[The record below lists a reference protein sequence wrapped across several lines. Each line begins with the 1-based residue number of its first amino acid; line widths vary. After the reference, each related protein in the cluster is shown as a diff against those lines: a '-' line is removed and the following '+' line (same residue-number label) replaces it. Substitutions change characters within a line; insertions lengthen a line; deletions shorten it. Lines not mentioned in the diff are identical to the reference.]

1 MAAAGDANPNPN
13 PRLLRWQ
20 LVRERE
26 REEELARSREPSI
39 PQANPAADHGAQR
52 VPDRV
57 EDPLCEVL
65 GRVGPQLLTPLRP
78 MQTRGEPP
86 CEVAAPIV
94 EGRAHERNERGAR
107 ERRPEEHKRWHRRPG
122 EQRACRWLAPRRASK
137 TCNGVQKRTYPQ
149 PTTRTKYTWGKQ
161 CTPRDLRRRP
171 RQRRPCYAR
180 PRSRRPAP
188 RAYLSPRS
196 WSPCPPPSTRPS

>member
-1 MAAAGDANPNPN
+1 M
-13 PRLLRWQ
+13 W
-20 LVRERE
+20 ERE

-39 PQANPAADHGAQR
+39 SQANPAADHGAQR

-57 EDPLCEVL
+57 EYPLCEVL
-65 GRVGPQLLTPLRP
+65 GRVGPQLLAPLRP

-122 EQRACRWLAPRRASK
+122 EECRWRRACVRPSQRELAMGSK
-137 TCNGVQKRTYPQ
+137 QGTYRCE
-149 PTTRTKYTWGKQ
+149 RTKYLGRTV